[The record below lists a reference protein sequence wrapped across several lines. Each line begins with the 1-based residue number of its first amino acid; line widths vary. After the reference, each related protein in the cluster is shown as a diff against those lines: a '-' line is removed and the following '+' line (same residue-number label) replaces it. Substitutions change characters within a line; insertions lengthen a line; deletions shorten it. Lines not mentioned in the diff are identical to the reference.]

1 VRYII
6 DLRYEFVYYDSHR
19 GMKIRR
25 YFLLTIVLLLL
36 LGTFLTIGLVSGRRV
51 MLDLIKEQARSLLS
65 VVASTQENLIFA
77 EARLEDEFID
87 KLIGTCSFIESKF
100 TSGDVEAIRQSFN
113 FKSLVIFDGRT
124 RKRIFTSGTPIEIHE
139 GIFEQDEPIFFEYF
153 DFGNKKLMRFIYVIA
168 ERIYQI
174 EVPAD
179 EIQEFRTEFGIN
191 KIINMMAANPMV
203 DYLVLQDEQGI
214 IFATPNVQTIN
225 RIEDDTVLIQAVQ
238 KRTETSRIEEFD
250 GQNVLELV
258 RPFVIED
265 EMIGIFRIGIS
276 LDNYYHH
283 VRRTEGQLIVL
294 FAVLFGA
301 GFILFLWFMNY
312 ESYTNIKELFDKTL
326 GAIEDG
332 VLLVNNKKIIDG
344 ANKSFYSL
352 SSFDEKML
360 TGSEYDKVFLGDPFD
375 MNRVM
380 SDGKK
385 IADEKPLFGKNIQYA
400 TYPFYDKKQKIAG
413 VISILHDVSKIR
425 EFEKEREEAERLV
438 FLGNLVAN
446 FAHEIKN
453 PLNGLSIATQRL
465 IKEFPS
471 RDQECAQ
478 ITKSLKKEID
488 ALNKIV
494 NDFLVLARPKMK
506 EKAPF
511 KISTVLDETRD
522 LIVHQL
528 REYGIKLNYNIQ
540 TDTEILGNVEDF
552 RRALLNILLNAI
564 DAVSAVRDRARE
576 INVSMKVVA
585 GVVKI
590 IIADT
595 GIGMDKEETER
606 IFSPYFTTKK
616 SGTGLGLYIAQK
628 IIKDHQGS
636 IKIESQ
642 RNKGTKFEITF
653 TV

>member
-1 VRYII
+1 MNI
-6 DLRYEFVYYDSHR
+6 
-19 GMKIRR
+19 KR
-25 YFLLTIVLLLL
+25 YFLLAIVLLLL
-36 LGTFLTIGLVSGRRV
+36 LGTFLTIGLISSRRS

-87 KLIGTCSFIESKF
+87 KLIGACSFIESRL
-100 TSGDVEAIRQSFN
+100 TNENVETVRQSFN
-113 FKSLVIFDGRT
+113 FKSLVVFDGWTHR
-124 RKRIFTSGTPIEIHE
+124 RIFTSGTPIEIRE
-139 GIFEQDEPIFFEYF
+139 SIFEQDEPIFFEYF
-153 DFGNKKLMRFIYVIA
+153 DFGNRKLMRFIYVTA
-168 ERIYQI
+168 QRIYQI

-191 KIINMMAANPMV
+191 KVINMMAANPIV
-203 DYLVLQDEQGI
+203 DYLVLQDEKGI

-225 RIEDDTVLIQAVQ
+225 RIEDDKVLVEVME
-238 KRTETSRIEEFD
+238 KRSETSRIEEFD

-258 RPFVIED
+258 RPFVVED
-265 EMIGIFRIGIS
+265 EMIGIFRIGLS
-276 LDNYYHH
+276 LRNYYHH

-294 FAVLFGA
+294 FVVLFGA
-301 GFILFLWFMNY
+301 GFVLFLLFMNY

-332 VLLVNNKKIIDG
+332 VLLVNNKKIIGG
-344 ANKSFYSL
+344 ANKSFCGL

-360 TGSEYDKVFLGDPFD
+360 TGSEYGVVFPHDPFD
-375 MNRVM
+375 INKVM

-385 IADEKPLFGKNIQYA
+385 IADEKQLFGKDLQYA

-413 VISILHDVSKIR
+413 AISILHDVSKIR

-465 IKEFPS
+465 IREFPN
-471 RDQECAQ
+471 RDEECTQ

-494 NDFLVLARPKMK
+494 NDFLILARPKMK
-506 EKAPF
+506 EKVSF
-511 KISTVLDETRD
+511 KVSTVLDETRD

-528 REYGIKLNYNIQ
+528 REHEIKVHYDIQ
-540 TDTEILGNVEDF
+540 TDAEILGNAEDF

-564 DAVSAVRDRARE
+564 DAVSSVEGRLRE
-576 INVSMKVVA
+576 INVSLLAVEGAIKLV
-585 GVVKI
+585 
-590 IIADT
+590 IADT
-595 GIGMDKEETER
+595 GVGMDSEEMDR
-606 IFSPYFTTKK
+606 VFSPYFTTKK

-628 IIKDHQGS
+628 IIKDHKGS
-636 IKIESQ
+636 IMIESQ

>member
-1 VRYII
+1 MNI
-6 DLRYEFVYYDSHR
+6 
-19 GMKIRR
+19 KR
-25 YFLLTIVLLLL
+25 YFLLAIVLLLL
-36 LGTFLTIGLVSGRRV
+36 LGTFLTIGLISSRRA

-87 KLIGTCSFIESKF
+87 RLIGVCSFVESRLSKE
-100 TSGDVEAIRQSFN
+100 DVEIVRQSFGLR
-113 FKSLVIFDGRT
+113 SLVVFDSRT
-124 RKRIFTSGTPIEIHE
+124 RKRILASGSPIAVRET
-139 GIFEQDEPIFFEYF
+139 IFEQDEPIFFEYF
-153 DFGNKKLMRFIYVIA
+153 DVGNRKLMRFIYVTA
-168 ERIYQI
+168 QRIYQI

-203 DYLVLQDEQGI
+203 DYLVLQDEKGI

-225 RIEDDTVLIQAVQ
+225 RIEDDEILLEVIE
-238 KRTETSRIEEFD
+238 KRLETSRIEKFD

-258 RPFVIED
+258 RPFVVED

-276 LDNYYHH
+276 LANYYHH

-294 FAVLFGA
+294 FVVLFGA
-301 GFILFLWFMNY
+301 GFILFLLFMNY
-312 ESYTNIKELFDKTL
+312 ESYANIKELFDKTL

-332 VLLVNNKKIIDG
+332 VLLVNRKMIIGG
-344 ANKSFYSL
+344 ANKSFCGL
-352 SSFDEKML
+352 SSFDEKKL
-360 TGSEYDKVFLGDPFD
+360 TGNEYGAVFPGDPFD
-375 MNRVM
+375 VNRVM
-380 SDGKK
+380 SDGRK
-385 IADEKPLFGKNIQYA
+385 IADEKTLFGKDIQFA
-400 TYPFYDKKQKIAG
+400 TYPFYDKKQRIAG
-413 VISILHDVSKIR
+413 AISILHDVSKIR

-471 RDQECAQ
+471 HDEECTQ

-506 EKAPF
+506 EKVPF
-511 KISTVLDETRD
+511 KVATVLDETRD
-522 LIVHQL
+522 LIMHQL
-528 REYGIKLNYNIQ
+528 REHDIKLHYDVQ
-540 TDTEILGNVEDF
+540 ADALILGNGEDF
-552 RRALLNILLNAI
+552 RRALLNIFLNAI
-564 DAVSAVRDRARE
+564 DAVSSVEDRPRE
-576 INVSMKVVA
+576 ISASLRAVEGAIKLV
-585 GVVKI
+585 
-590 IIADT
+590 IADT
-595 GIGMDKEETER
+595 GVGMDSEETGR

-628 IIKDHQGS
+628 IIRDHKGS
-636 IKIESQ
+636 VTIESQ
-642 RNKGTKFEITF
+642 RGKGTKFEITF